1 MKFLCQS
8 KLAGYCMLDS
18 RRPEQDGDDNGTT
31 GTETWLQLPARRLG
45 LDENWY
51 HKYGDLASE
60 TATEGRPG
68 RYDDLKK
75 KFGDDDRDD
84 G

>member
-1 MKFLCQS
+1 MLKTADGMGFLCQS

-45 LDENWY
+45 LDET
-51 HKYGDLASE
+51 GTTSTE
-60 TATEGRPG
+60 TWLQKPPRRVGL
-68 RYDDLKK
+68 DDAMT
-75 KFGDDDRDD
+75 
-84 G
+84 